1 MQSGLAALARALA
14 NSVLACWD
22 FDHTCSLDGG
32 ETFIVVSE
40 LLQPKALGFLHS
52 QLLGSESFSFSSFLF
67 TQGGGGK
74 WGMRGEVRH

>member
-1 MQSGLAALARALA
+1 MRLFEEITLFLYIYIY
-14 NSVLACWD
+14 
-22 FDHTCSLDGG
+22 TCSLDGG

-40 LLQPKALGFLHS
+40 LLQHKAPGFLHS